1 MLIILDST
9 PILQIPPFK
18 INFILLPNSSLT
30 SAAFTALNLEEI
42 LALGAATGYFRFLSN
57 FLNRGC
63 FGNRIA
69 TVFLL
74 LVTNFDI
81 LEFFLSFST
90 YVIGPGENF
99 L

>member
-1 MLIILDST
+1 M
-9 PILQIPPFK
+9 
-18 INFILLPNSSLT
+18 LPNSSLT

-42 LALGAATGYFRFLSN
+42 LALGAATGYFKFLSN

-81 LEFFLSFST
+81 LEFFLSFNI